1 MRVFRWKAIVPLVL
15 VLGLVSAGWYLL
27 LDSAV
32 RRGIEVVATD
42 LVGAK
47 VDLAEA
53 DVRLADGSVVLRGLQ
68 VTNPDAPM
76 TNLFQVDEI
85 IADIN
90 VGPLLQ
96 KKIFIDTVAVR
107 GLRFDTPRE
116 TSGAIEHS
124 GPETG
129 ALRRR
134 VAAWAEGVPVP
145 DFSLDGLTGTV
156 NVAAIQP
163 ENLLTP
169 SLALGVRATA
179 DSARQ
184 AWTAQ
189 LAALNPEPII
199 DSARA
204 LVQRLQG
211 ASLLSLGIQGVVRSV
226 SSVRTTLD
234 EVSTV
239 QTGVQQ
245 LGQSI
250 GTGLRTLEE
259 GVAGLAAARAEDL
272 ASARNLLQIPSLDAP
287 DISPALFGEVALAR
301 IQPVLYWAQML
312 DRYLPPGLDPRQRAG
327 PTRARRSGS
336 SVEFPMERGLAGL
349 TVAFA
354 EIEMQLAGDGA
365 AAGDYRVEIGDYSSA
380 PSIHGRPVRIA
391 ASRTGAASGPDA
403 VQFVA
408 VLDHVRREIRD
419 SLSLRISGVG
429 LPSVTLPGIGTRMDL
444 GQGGNELALVRTG
457 DSITGSWR
465 WHSANASWDRG
476 SLGSGRVNDVLW
488 RTLSALRNVDVEVR
502 VSGPLAGPRLA
513 VRSNVASEISRS
525 LRRELANEV
534 AAAEQRVRA
543 EVERLVAEPIADA
556 TSRVRELETAV
567 QALVAQH
574 QRRLDEVKAEL
585 EAKLRQLGR

>member
-1 MRVFRWKAIVPLVL
+1 MRVFRWKAIIPLVL

-47 VDLAEA
+47 VDLAAA
-53 DVRLADGSVVLRGLQ
+53 DVRLGDGSVVLRGLQ

-90 VGPLLQ
+90 LGPLLQ

-116 TSGAIEHS
+116 TSGAIEHPD
-124 GPETG
+124 PETG

-134 VAAWAEGVPVP
+134 VASWAEGVPVP
-145 DFSLDGLTGTV
+145 DFSLDGLTGAV

-163 ENLLTP
+163 ENLRTP
-169 SLALGVRATA
+169 NLALGVRRTA
-179 DSARQ
+179 DSVRQ

-189 LAALNPEPII
+189 LEALNPEPVI
-199 DSARA
+199 DSALA

-211 ASLLSLGIQGVVRSV
+211 ETLQSLGLQGAARAV
-226 SSVRTTLD
+226 SSMRTAL
-234 EVSTV
+234 EAVSTM

-245 LGQSI
+245 LGESI
-250 GTGLRTLEE
+250 GTGMRPLEE

-272 ASARNLLQIPSLDAP
+272 ASARDLLQIPSLDAP

-312 DRYLPPGLDPRQRAG
+312 DRYLRPGLDPRQRAG
-327 PTRARRSGS
+327 PARARLSGS
-336 SVEFPMERGLAGL
+336 SVEFPMEHGLAGL

-365 AAGDYRVEIGDYSSA
+365 AAGNYRVEIVDYSSA

-391 ASRTGAASGPDA
+391 ASRTDAGSGPDA
-403 VQFVA
+403 VELVA
-408 VLDHVRREIRD
+408 VLNHVRREIRD
-419 SLSLRISGVG
+419 SLSLRIAGVG
-429 LPSVTLPGIGTRMDL
+429 LPSVTLPGIGSRMDL
-444 GQGGNELALVRTG
+444 GQGVNELVLARTG
-457 DSITGSWR
+457 DSIAGR
-465 WHSANASWDRG
+465 WLWNASQVSWDRG
-476 SLGSGRVNDVLW
+476 SIGSGRVNDVLW
-488 RTLSALRNVDVEVR
+488 RTLSALRTVDVEVR
-502 VSGPLAGPRLA
+502 ISGHIAGPRLT
-513 VRSNVASEISRS
+513 VRSNLASEISRS
-525 LRRELANEV
+525 LRRELASEV

-543 EVERLVAEPIADA
+543 EVERLVAAPIADA
-556 TSRVRELETAV
+556 TSRVLELETTV

-585 EAKLRQLGR
+585 EAKLRPFGR